1 MNRRKGVSGGRGGK
15 GGLGEEDFHLWK
27 AFTRDITPLY
37 GEADESV
44 EAPPPPEPMRSTAQS
59 DTRPPAPRP
68 LQPATSMPR
77 SAELDLRTELRLR
90 RGKMPIEG
98 RLDLHGCTQEKAH
111 RLLEAFLLSSHAGG
125 KRCVLVITGKGK
137 TSSQRA
143 DMGEAVIGV
152 LRQKLPQWLGM
163 PPLNGIVLKA
173 QPAVPKD
180 GGAGAWYIYLRRQR
194 EMNF

>member
-1 MNRRKGVSGGRGGK
+1 MSRRKGASGGK
-15 GGLGEEDFHLWK
+15 GGKDGLGEEDFHLWK
-27 AFTRDITPLY
+27 AFTRDITPLFPA
-37 GEADESV
+37 ADENMEKPLPPEPARSKTKS
-44 EAPPPPEPMRSTAQS
+44 APPP
-59 DTRPPAPRP
+59 APIP
-68 LQPATSMPR
+68 LQPAASPPR

-137 TSSQRA
+137 TSSQRSDA
-143 DMGEAVIGV
+143 GEPVVGV
-152 LRQKLPQWLGM
+152 LRRKLPQWLGM

-173 QPAVPKD
+173 QPAAPKD